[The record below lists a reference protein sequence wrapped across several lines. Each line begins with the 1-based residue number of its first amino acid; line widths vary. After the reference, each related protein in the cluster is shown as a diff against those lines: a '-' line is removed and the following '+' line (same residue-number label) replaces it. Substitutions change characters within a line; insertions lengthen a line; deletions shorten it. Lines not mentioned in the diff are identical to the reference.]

1 MRTRFLCRML
11 LLLLLSNPILWQWV
25 VVADPGIWMGFELL
39 MGVMELMLLL
49 LWYFLCS
56 KSL

>member
-1 MRTRFLCRML
+1 ML

-25 VVADPGIWMGFELL
+25 VVADTGIWMGFELL
-39 MGVMELMLLL
+39 MVVMELMLLL
-49 LWYFLCS
+49 LWYFCS